1 MSYAEKSVLNGEL
14 VVAEGKVSAIAILPA
29 ILFGVLSLIISFILL
44 ASDEIEMGFSLI
56 FFSVIVVGIAIIII
70 KNTQFTLTN
79 KKITGKAGV
88 IRLDVVDIPL
98 SKINTV
104 AINQSTF
111 GRMFGYG
118 TLIIGTSSGNKRFRN
133 LANPQ
138 DLRVQVLAQ
147 ISEYENTYLRK
158 QAAHIANVMIQQ
170 QV

>member
-1 MSYAEKSVLNGEL
+1 MSYAEKSILNGEL
-14 VVAEGKVSAIAILPA
+14 VIAEGRVSTIAILPA
-29 ILFGVLSLIISFILL
+29 ILFGVLSLINSFIFL
-44 ASDEIEMGFSLI
+44 AFDAIAVGISLI
-56 FFSVIVVGIAIIII
+56 VLSVIVVGIAIIII

-88 IRLDVVDIPL
+88 IKLDVVDIPL

-111 GRMFGYG
+111 GRIFGYG
-118 TLIIGTSSGNKRFRN
+118 TLVIGTSSGNRRFRN
-133 LANPQ
+133 LSNPQ
-138 DLRVQVLAQ
+138 DLRVHVLAQ